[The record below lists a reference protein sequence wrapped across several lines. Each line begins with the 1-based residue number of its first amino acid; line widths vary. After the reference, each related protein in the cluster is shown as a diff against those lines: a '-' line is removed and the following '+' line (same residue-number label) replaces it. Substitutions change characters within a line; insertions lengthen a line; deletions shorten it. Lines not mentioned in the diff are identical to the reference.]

1 MNKFKKLGWVGF
13 IFLVLFFLVSLPQA
27 KSDDVATAPAAA
39 STVTGADD
47 NCPKVTVKIGA
58 LFLRRGDNHENRLVN
73 WADAGGPGDMG
84 IHARVY
90 SDDLDLGWAPG
101 MDASIMI
108 QNPSFGIEARFMGL
122 TEWDES
128 KKDTVVNL
136 EMGDGVRAG
145 AKLKSKLNNVELNL
159 HWFPCAN
166 DRYNLLFGFRWLRL
180 TDRLMWQYD
189 IVRRYGEDYDF
200 GEGNDSS
207 RNNLYGGQIGIEGL
221 LFGKRDHGFS
231 LDGSV
236 KTGFYA
242 NNITNEYSGYEYDFN
257 YWGWSGR
264 QRSTRGV
271 NLSELGINLN
281 YAFTKNIAMTIG
293 YELLYIS
300 RIATPINDW
309 GGTQSVLYQ
318 GSRAGLNFM
327 F

>member
-27 KSDDVATAPAAA
+27 KSDDVATDPAAA
-39 STVTGADD
+39 STVTSADD
-47 NCPKVTVKIGA
+47 NCPKVTVKMGA

-73 WADAGGPGDMG
+73 WADAGGPGDIG
-84 IHARVY
+84 IIARVY

-128 KKDTVVNL
+128 KKDSIVNL
-136 EMGDGVRAG
+136 EMGDGVFAG

-180 TDRLMWQYD
+180 TDRLMWEYD

-221 LFGKRDHGFS
+221 LFGKHCETMGSALTVLSRPVFTQTISLTNTRDMNMI
-231 LDGSV
+231 SV
-236 KTGFYA
+236 IRGGPA
-242 NNITNEYSGYEYDFN
+242 
-257 YWGWSGR
+257 GR
-264 QRSTRGV
+264 DRPEV
-271 NLSELGINLN
+271 
-281 YAFTKNIAMTIG
+281 
-293 YELLYIS
+293 
-300 RIATPINDW
+300 
-309 GGTQSVLYQ
+309 
-318 GSRAGLNFM
+318 
-327 F
+327 